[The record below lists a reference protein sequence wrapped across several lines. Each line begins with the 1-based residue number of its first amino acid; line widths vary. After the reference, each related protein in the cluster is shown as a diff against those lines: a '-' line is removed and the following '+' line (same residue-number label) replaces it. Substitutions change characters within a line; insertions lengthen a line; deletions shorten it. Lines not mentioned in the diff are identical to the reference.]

1 MNKPLLNWR
10 PDLPDQRDKIFK
22 PTLISI
28 PEKVD
33 LRLMCSPIESQ
44 GNVGSCT
51 GQSIVGAL
59 EMIERRD
66 GNGKYTDLSRLF
78 VYYNERVLINTV
90 NEDSGAYIRDG
101 IKVISKIG
109 VCVETLHP
117 YIEKNFKKKPTKK
130 AFKDASSRL
139 FNSYERITEF
149 KDQLRC
155 LADGYPFVFGMTV
168 YDSFM
173 SDEVAKT
180 GIVPMPKSKEKTQGG
195 HAVLAVG
202 YDNKTKRVIVRN
214 SWGTEW
220 GDKGYF
226 YLPYTFMKNPNLVDD
241 LWTIRG

>member
-44 GNVGSCT
+44 GNVGCT

-117 YIEKNFKKKPTKK
+117 HIEKNFKKKPTKK
-130 AFKDASSRL
+130 AFKDASTRL